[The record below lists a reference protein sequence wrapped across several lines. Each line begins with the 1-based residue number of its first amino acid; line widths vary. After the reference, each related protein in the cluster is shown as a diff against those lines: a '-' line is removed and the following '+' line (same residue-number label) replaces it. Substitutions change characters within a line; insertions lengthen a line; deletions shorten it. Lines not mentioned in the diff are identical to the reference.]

1 MTGRHSPPGMETIMS
16 KLCAVA
22 AGSDRES
29 KQDAESSIP
38 MPKAA
43 EIAARFDRLPPSR
56 TVWTM
61 VILISLGGMFEFY
74 DLFFTGYV
82 APGMIASGLFKPE
95 SLGVFAALELLSVA
109 GFGTFVFATFAG
121 LWVGTLAFGFVADRF
136 GRRLVFTWSLIWY
149 MACTVIMAFQT
160 SGFALDIWR
169 FIAGIGIGVELVTI
183 DTYISELIP
192 SRERGR
198 AYAVNQFITFS
209 VVPLVAFLAYVL
221 KGTQPFGLDYWRVV
235 MLIGSVGAVIVWIV
249 RRKIPESPRWLAR
262 HGRID
267 EAERIVA
274 DIERQVAAE
283 KGIALPAPQPVLPEQ
298 HGRGSYKE
306 IFGPQFRTRT
316 IILSIFNMA
325 QVIGFYGFAAWV
337 PTLLIHRG
345 IHVTASL
352 GYAFVIAIANPFGP
366 LLGVWFAD
374 KLERKTQICGSLITM
389 AVVIAIFA
397 QASAPWLLIVL
408 GVLFTLA
415 ANIMSYAYHGYQAE
429 LYPTRIRARAIGFV
443 YSWSRISAAFAGLA
457 IGILLHGY
465 GVPGVAGFIGVSML
479 VGICMILLGPS
490 TRGLSLETI
499 SH

>member
-1 MTGRHSPPGMETIMS
+1 MS
-16 KLCAVA
+16 T
-22 AGSDRES
+22 
-29 KQDAESSIP
+29 QQ
-38 MPKAA
+38 AA

-61 VILISLGGMFEFY
+61 VILISLGGVFEFY

-82 APGMIASGLFKPE
+82 APGMVESGLFKAE
-95 SLGVFAALELLSVA
+95 SLGFFAALQPLAVA

-121 LWVGTLAFGFVADRF
+121 LWIGTVAFGFVADRF
-136 GRRLVFTWSLIWY
+136 GRRVVFTWSLIWY
-149 MACTVIMAFQT
+149 MVCTVIMAFQT

-169 FIAGIGIGVELVTI
+169 LISGIGIGVELVTI

-192 SRERGR
+192 GGERGR

-209 VVPLVAFLAYVL
+209 VVPVVAFLAYAL
-221 KGTQPFGLDYWRVV
+221 KGTQPLGLEYWRVV
-235 MLIGSVGAVIVWIV
+235 ILIGSVGAVIVWIL

-262 HGRID
+262 HGRIE

-274 DIERQVAAE
+274 DIERRVAAE
-283 KGIALPAPQPVLPEQ
+283 KGVVLPPPQPVAPEQ
-298 HGRGSYKE
+298 AGTGSYGE
-306 IFGPQFRTRT
+306 IFGPQYRRRTLL
-316 IILSIFNMA
+316 LSIFNMA

-374 KLERKTQICGSLITM
+374 KFERKTQICGGLITM
-389 AVVIAIFA
+389 AVVIAVFS
-397 QASAPWLLIVL
+397 QASEPWLLIVL

-429 LYPTRIRARAIGFV
+429 LFPTRIRARAIGFV

-465 GVPGVAGFIGVSML
+465 GVAGVAAFIGVSML
-479 VGICMILLGPS
+479 VGIVMIMLGPS
-490 TRGLSLETI
+490 TRGLSLESI

>member
-1 MTGRHSPPGMETIMS
+1 MS
-16 KLCAVA
+16 T
-22 AGSDRES
+22 
-29 KQDAESSIP
+29 QQ
-38 MPKAA
+38 AA

-61 VILISLGGMFEFY
+61 VILISLGGVFEFY

-82 APGMIASGLFKPE
+82 APGMVESGLFKPE
-95 SLGVFAALELLSVA
+95 SLGWFAGLQSLAVA

-121 LWVGTLAFGFVADRF
+121 LWLGTIAFGFVADRF
-136 GRRLVFTWSLIWY
+136 GRRVVFTWSLIWY
-149 MACTVIMAFQT
+149 VVCTVIMAFQT

-169 FIAGIGIGVELVTI
+169 LIAGIGIGVELVTI

-192 SRERGR
+192 GGERGR
-198 AYAVNQFITFS
+198 AYALNQFITFC

-221 KGTQPFGLDYWRVV
+221 KGSHPFGLEYWRVV
-235 MLIGSVGAVIVWIV
+235 ILIGSIGAVVVWIL
-249 RRKIPESPRWLAR
+249 RRRIPESPRWLAR
-262 HGRID
+262 HGRIE

-274 DIERQVAAE
+274 DIERRVAAE
-283 KGIALPAPQPVLPEQ
+283 TGNALPPPQPVKAEQ
-298 HGRGSYKE
+298 AGAGSYGE
-306 IFGPQFRTRT
+306 IFGPRYRRRT
-316 IILSIFNMA
+316 IIMSIFNMA

-352 GYAFVIAIANPFGP
+352 EYAFVIAIANPFGP

-374 KLERKTQICGSLITM
+374 KFERKTQICCGLLVM
-389 AVVIAIFA
+389 AVVIALFS
-397 QASAPWLLIVL
+397 QASQPALLIVL

-415 ANIMSYAYHGYQAE
+415 SNVMSYAYHGYQAE
-429 LYPTRIRARAIGFV
+429 LFPTRIRARAIGFV

-465 GVPGVAGFIGVSML
+465 GVPGVAVFIGISML
-479 VGICMILLGPS
+479 IGISMILLGPS
-490 TRGLSLETI
+490 TRGLPLEAI